1 MKGMITMK
9 FSEFTEES
17 WKEHG
22 KYFDT
27 CLLPFT
33 GLSGAESP
41 PEAAAVLE
49 KLRDLLDLIEQPF
62 RGRVVVYP
70 AIQYAAGQNID
81 NTNEVC
87 RKVKS
92 SLFQYVIVASAVP
105 GVSLEDIYE
114 SDLVFAVT
122 GFGVDC
128 KEPEKSEINQKI
140 HALWQSKT

>member
-1 MKGMITMK
+1 MK

-17 WKEHG
+17 WREHG

-33 GLSGAESP
+33 GLTGEESP

-70 AIQYAAGQNID
+70 AIQYAAGQNVD
-81 NTNEVC
+81 YLNEVC

-92 SLFQYVIVASAVP
+92 SPFQYVVVASAVP
-105 GVSLEDIYE
+105 GVLPEDIYE
-114 SDLVFAVT
+114 SDLVFT
-122 GFGVDC
+122 LSGLGPEY
-128 KEPEKSEINQKI
+128 KGPEKSEINEKI
-140 HALWQSKT
+140 HALWQSVT